1 MRYMAALLMIIG
13 ASGCLSASDA
23 AFCEPDFTE
32 AIQRLADVLPDPAT
46 PDDVG
51 QAGTAVVL
59 AHDAGCDI

>member
-1 MRYMAALLMIIG
+1 MQYMAAILMMIG

-23 AFCEPDFTE
+23 AFCGPDFTG

-51 QAGTAVVL
+51 QAATAVVL
-59 AHDAGCDI
+59 AHDAGCE